1 MAGSLDDENKG
12 GAPIWAGLGAAA
24 AKLLKTLPGVE
35 PVLVGVET
43 AEREAE
49 KREVQKYIERVA
61 QAIAKGDLTGLSV
74 DVGQGLEKPHVHQA
88 VVSSYAKMG
97 ECVDERA
104 KPCLAVLVAQRMC
117 DATFTTAYFKHCA
130 DLLADSDEQVL
141 TVLGAI
147 TEAYLETLQCFG
159 GRDVQSRA
167 LATCELDEHRP
178 RTFWVTLRIGG
189 ETRRSKI
196 LDQPSGWARAMR
208 LLDKHEF
215 GHLLVGW
222 SSVAHRPD
230 LPEKA
235 GSIILDWEP
244 QHDVWM
250 RGLHVC
256 LAAHPT

>member
-1 MAGSLDDENKG
+1 MEAREDASRG
-12 GAPIWAGLGAAA
+12 GACLGGFEAGG
-24 AKLLKTLPGVE
+24 
-35 PVLVGVET
+35 
-43 AEREAE
+43 REAE
-49 KREVQKYIERVA
+49 KREAQKYIERLA

-74 DVGQGLEKPHVHQA
+74 DVVQGLEKPHVDQA
-88 VVSSYAKMG
+88 VVSGYAKMR
-97 ECVDERA
+97 ECVDECA
-104 KPCLAVLVAQRMC
+104 KPCLAVLLAQQMC
-117 DATFTTAYFKHCA
+117 DETLPTAYFKHCA
-130 DLLADSDEQVL
+130 SLLADSDDHVL

-147 TEAYLETLQCFG
+147 TGAYLETLQCFG

-167 LATCELDEHRP
+167 LATCQLDEHRD

-189 ETRRSKI
+189 EARSSKI
-196 LDQPSGWARAMR
+196 LDQPPGWDRAMR

-215 GHLLVGW
+215 GHQLVAYT
-222 SSVAHRPD
+222 SVALRSD

-235 GSIILDWEP
+235 GSIVVSWEP